1 MTHLDWLES
10 VDPRVRTW
18 MLMVLIGS
26 TGGLGD
32 LCIERWARTDSGRW
46 GLLSALVWATS
57 LCLQAWLLSND
68 SRSLGRLL
76 VMITVTHVLLVVI
89 VESLYHRV
97 LPSGQEALGMLV
109 GLLAIVL
116 LEWQAP
122 QVIVEPPPAIPAVES
137 ASVQTG
143 STAPASGRP
152 E

>member
-1 MTHLDWLES
+1 MDNLDWLGN
-10 VDPRVRTW
+10 VDSRVRTW

-32 LCIERWARTDSGRW
+32 LCIERWARTESGRW
-46 GLLSALVWATS
+46 GLLSAVVWATS
-57 LCLQAWLLSND
+57 LCMQAWLLSHDN
-68 SRSLGRLL
+68 RSLGRLL

-109 GLLAIVL
+109 GLLAIIL

-122 QVIVEPPPAIPAVES
+122 PAPSEPAAAIPAVES
-137 ASVQTG
+137 APPPKG
-143 STAPASGRP
+143 STAPPPRQP
-152 E
+152 

>member
-1 MTHLDWLES
+1 MNHLDWLMS
-10 VDPRVRTW
+10 VDARVRTW
-18 MLMVLIGS
+18 LLMVLIGS

-32 LCIERWARTDSGRW
+32 LCIERWARTESARW
-46 GLLSALVWATS
+46 GLLSAIVWATS
-57 LCLQAWLLSND
+57 LCLQAWLLSHD

-116 LEWQAP
+116 LEWQVP
-122 QVIVEPPPAIPAVES
+122 QPTANPPSVIPAVHS
-137 ASVQTG
+137 ADSSIGTK
-143 STAPASGRP
+143 APSADQP
-152 E
+152 

>member
-1 MTHLDWLES
+1 MDNLEWLGS
-10 VDPRVRTW
+10 VDSRIRTW
-18 MLMVLIGS
+18 ILMVLIGS

-32 LCIERWARTDSGRW
+32 LCIERWARTESGRW

-57 LCLQAWLLSND
+57 LCMQAWLLSQD

-89 VESLYHRV
+89 VESVYHRV

-116 LEWQAP
+116 LEWQTP
-122 QVIVEPPPAIPAVES
+122 QSPAEHPAAIPAVETVSS
-137 ASVQTG
+137 ATG
-143 STAPASGRP
+143 TTATPAGEP
-152 E
+152 